1 MKDYGIYFYLSRL
14 NRNSKQIN
22 NPYNT
27 NIYMKR
33 RNFLFISLLALS
45 AFMSSCHDKG
55 ESTDYTETNKWIL
68 SNLQTY
74 YYWTDKIPTKY
85 NLAVKPDSFFNSLL
99 YSTEDRFSWIE
110 DNAQTLI
117 NSLNGVTKSCGFEMK
132 LYLMQS
138 GSTNI
143 IGQVTYVAPNTPAS
157 KAGLVR
163 GDLFTKVNGSTLTTS
178 NYSTL
183 LSSDNLALGLVTYDG
198 NTTTTLKT
206 VSMVAEQIEEDPVIL
221 DTVYT
226 IGSSKVGY
234 FVYKNFI
241 ADPGDNTD
249 KYDKEMEAAFGRFKA
264 KGINELILDFRFNTG
279 GAITSAIKLASLI
292 GKGVTTSDVFVHY
305 QYNNLLNTELAKEY
319 GSDYFYEK
327 FVSEANSVGSQISRV
342 TILTSNWTASASE
355 LIINGLRPYMTVN
368 LVGQTTYGKNVGSI
382 TIYDKTGKI
391 TWAMQPIILK
401 LFNKLEQSDYT
412 NGFTADYT
420 NKDNNLVIY
429 PLGDTRETMLNMALT
444 NIYSLAVKKSAVKQ
458 PNVGDVINNS
468 VSKNKVFF
476 SVGVNKFSR

>member
-1 MKDYGIYFYLSRL
+1 
-14 NRNSKQIN
+14 
-22 NPYNT
+22 
-27 NIYMKR
+27 MKR
-33 RNFLFISLLALS
+33 KSLLFISVLSLS
-45 AFMSSCHDKG
+45 AFLFSCHDKG
-55 ESTDYTETNKWIL
+55 DSTDYTDTNKWIL

-74 YYWTDKIPTKY
+74 YYWADNIPSKY
-85 NLAVKPDSFFNSLL
+85 NLALKPDTFFESLL
-99 YSTEDRFSWIE
+99 YTTEDRFSWIE
-110 DNAQTLI
+110 DDAQTLI

-157 KAGLVR
+157 KGGLVR

-198 NTTTTLKT
+198 TTTTARNT
-206 VSMVAEQIEEDPVIL
+206 ISMVAEQIEEDPVVL

-226 IGSSKVGY
+226 IGSSTIGY

-241 ADPGDNTD
+241 SDPGDDTE

-264 KGINELILDFRFNTG
+264 KGIDELILDFRFNTG
-279 GAITSAIKLASLI
+279 GAITSAIKLASLV
-292 GKGVTTSDVFVHY
+292 GKDVTTSDVFVHY
-305 QYNNLLNTELAKEY
+305 QYNNLLNTELTKEY
-319 GSDYFYEK
+319 GADYFYEK

-391 TWAMQPIILK
+391 NWAMQPIILK
-401 LFNKLEQSDYT
+401 LFNKLDQSDYT
-412 NGFTADYT
+412 NGFSVDYT
-420 NKDNNLVIY
+420 NYDNNRILY

-444 NIYSLAVKKSAVKQ
+444 NVYGLAVKKSALKQ
-458 PNVGDVINNS
+458 ATVGNVISNS
-468 VSKNKVFF
+468 ISKNKAFF
-476 SVGVNKFSR
+476 SVGVNNKHNK